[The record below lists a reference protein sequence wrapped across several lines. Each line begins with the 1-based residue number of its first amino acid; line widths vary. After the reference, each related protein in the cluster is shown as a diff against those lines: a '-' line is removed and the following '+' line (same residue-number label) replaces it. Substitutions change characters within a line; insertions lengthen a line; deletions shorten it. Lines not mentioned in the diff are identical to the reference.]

1 MQDQI
6 LAALRN
12 VMDPDLNKDIVS
24 LGFVKD
30 VKACD
35 GLVSFT
41 IELTT
46 PACPVREQLKE
57 QARGHVMALPGVKQV
72 DVKMTSQVRPSAG
85 ERKQTLVPQV
95 KNIVPVASGKGG
107 VGKSTVSVN
116 LAVALARMG
125 AKVGLMDADVYGP
138 SIPTLT
144 GARPGPGG
152 SATSFDPPIAHG
164 VKVVSMGFFVRPGD
178 AVIWRGPMLHKA
190 VEQFLGQVQWGEL
203 DYLVVDLPP
212 GTGDVQL
219 SLCQMIPLTGAAVV
233 STPQDVALTIA
244 EKAIIMFKKLNTPVL
259 GLVENMSGHV
269 CSACGH
275 RDDIFGA
282 GGAQKYAL
290 EHGIPFLGQVP
301 LATGIREASDA
312 GTPIVISQPD
322 SPAAKAFVK
331 VAENLA
337 AQVSI
342 RAAGGASDGR
352 AVPKK
357 IELRSRKELY
367 IQWSD
372 GRDSSLEPR
381 ALRLACPC
389 ATCVDEFTGQRKLN
403 PADVIE
409 TVWPQEISPVG
420 RYALNFQW
428 SDGHRTG
435 IYTFEQLRKLAGLG

>member
-1 MQDQI
+1 
-6 LAALRN
+6 
-12 VMDPDLNKDIVS
+12 MDPDLNRDIVS

-35 GLVSFT
+35 GIIAFT

-46 PACPVREQLKE
+46 PACPVREQMKE
-57 QARGHVMALPGVKQV
+57 QAHRHVMAIPGVKQV
-72 DVKMTSQVRPSAG
+72 DIKMTSQVRPTAG
-85 ERKQTLVPQV
+85 ERKQALVPQV

-107 VGKSTVSVN
+107 VGKSTVSAN

-138 SIPTLT
+138 SIPTIM
-144 GARPGPGG
+144 GARPGAGG
-152 SATSFDPPIAHG
+152 KPNSFEPPVAHG

-190 VEQFLGQVQWGEL
+190 VEQFLGQVEWGEL
-203 DYLVVDLPP
+203 DYLIVDLPP

-244 EKAIIMFKKLNTPVL
+244 EKAIIMFSKLNTPVL

-269 CSACGH
+269 CSQCGH
-275 RDDIFGA
+275 RDDIFGV

-301 LATGIREASDA
+301 LATGIRESSDA
-312 GTPIVISQPD
+312 GNPIVVSQPD

-342 RAAGGASDGR
+342 RAAGVSTNGR
-352 AVPKK
+352 AVPQK
-357 IELRSRKELY
+357 IELRSRQQLF
-367 IQWSD
+367 IHWSD
-372 GRDSSLEPR
+372 GKESTLESR

-389 ATCVDEFTGQRKLN
+389 ATCVDELTGAKRLDPGSVSK
-403 PADVIE
+403 D
-409 TVWPQEISPVG
+409 VWPQEISPVG

-435 IYTFEQLRKLAGLG
+435 IYTFEHLRQLAGLS